1 MLLGWGG
8 GGRGG
13 DEVLDAAT
21 EGRDVPERERPLVK
35 KVPRTDPGS
44 SETLFEC
51 EKSHLSKWSYSTLW
65 LSYTCRYVQATTNNE
80 CFHESNEY

>member
-44 SETLFEC
+44 SETLF
-51 EKSHLSKWSYSTLW
+51 
-65 LSYTCRYVQATTNNE
+65 
-80 CFHESNEY
+80 